1 MVCHPGKSV
10 VKEAA
15 EQASIAT
22 ISPEDPNDESV
33 REQLAS
39 LNCDLFALAAYG
51 KILKPPTIDIPRQ
64 MCINLHGGRLPEYR
78 GSSPM
83 NWSLINDESCFGL
96 SIIKVDAG
104 VDTGDVLLDKVF
116 DISQTDTICDLH
128 AIANEQ
134 FPLMLVEAV
143 EQISNGTFRLRKQD
157 EAKARY
163 YPLRFPDDGLILWDV
178 FTAKQ
183 IYDRIRALTEPYP
196 CAFSFYKKAEFKLVS
211 AQLCR
216 EDFFG
221 EPGRV
226 YRKSNGRLLVC
237 ASDRCLWIT
246 DAKFKDSGASLYN
259 SIGRYEKLATVRD
272 SVAAGIR
279 VG

>member
-1 MVCHPGKSV
+1 MKD
-10 VKEAA
+10 AA

-22 ISPEDPNDESV
+22 ISPEEPNDESV
-33 REQLAS
+33 REHLES
-39 LNCDLFALAAYG
+39 LDCDLFVLAAYG
-51 KILKPPTIDIPRQ
+51 KILKQQIIDVPRQ

-116 DISQTDTICDLH
+116 DISETDTICDLH

-134 FPLMLVEAV
+134 FPLMLAEAV
-143 EQISNGTFRLRKQD
+143 EQIANGTFELRKQD
-157 EAKARY
+157 EAKAGY
-163 YPLRFPDDGLILWDV
+163 YPLRFPDDGLILWDI

-183 IYDRIRALTEPYP
+183 IYNRIRALTEPYP
-196 CAFSFYKKAEFKLVS
+196 CAFSFYNTKEVKLIS

-226 YRKSNGRLLVC
+226 YRKHNGKLLVC

-246 DAKFKDSGASLYN
+246 GAEFKDSGQSLYD
-259 SIGRYEKLATVRD
+259 SVGRYEKLATVRD
-272 SVAAGIR
+272 CLLENLRGGKMHIST
-279 VG
+279 

>member
-1 MVCHPGKSV
+1 VVCHPGKSV
-10 VKEAA
+10 VRDLA
-15 EQASIAT
+15 EEKGLLT
-22 ISPEDPNDESV
+22 IIPENPNDKDVQKYLRSFD
-33 REQLAS
+33 S
-39 LNCDLFALAAYG
+39 DLFVLAAYG
-51 KILKPPTIDIPRQ
+51 KILKQDTIDIPKL

-104 VDTGDVLLDKVF
+104 VDTGDVLLEKVF
-116 DISQTDTICDLH
+116 DISETDTICDLH

-134 FPLMLVEAV
+134 FPLMLAEAV
-143 EQISNGTFRLRKQD
+143 EQIANETFELQKQN
-157 EAKARY
+157 EAKACY
-163 YPLRFPDDGLILWDV
+163 YPLRFPDDGLILWDI

-183 IYDRIRALTEPYP
+183 IYNRIRALTEPYP
-196 CAFSFYKKAEFKLVS
+196 CAFSFYNTKEVKLIS
-211 AQLCR
+211 AQLFR

-221 EPGRV
+221 EPGRI
-226 YRKSNGRLLVC
+226 YRKHHGKLLVC

-246 DAKFKDSGASLYN
+246 EARFKVSEESLYD

-272 SVAAGIR
+272 AIAAGIR
-279 VG
+279 IG